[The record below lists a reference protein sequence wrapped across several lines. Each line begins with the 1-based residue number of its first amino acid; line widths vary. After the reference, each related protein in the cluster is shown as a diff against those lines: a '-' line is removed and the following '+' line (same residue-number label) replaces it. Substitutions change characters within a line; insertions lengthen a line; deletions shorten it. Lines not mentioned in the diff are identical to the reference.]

1 MAQLGS
7 NLAPTW
13 PHLGSTWAHLGAP
26 GSPKTYENLMFL
38 YVFATSP
45 LCGLRCP
52 RWSQD
57 GPKMAPRRPQDG
69 PKSPQGGPKTAP
81 RRLQMAPRWLQDGA
95 KTTSRRP
102 KTTPSRFQ
110 VAFRNNLTLAN
121 LRMASKL
128 PPRWLK
134 MPPSCFQDGNFTP
147 TWPNLASSSP
157 PRGPTKPHLHHK
169 NKHFLWEGLY
179 F

>member
-1 MAQLGS
+1 MAQGGNLIPTWP

-13 PHLGSTWAHLGAP
+13 P
-26 GSPKTYENLMFL
+26 KM
-38 YVFATSP
+38 V
-45 LCGLRCP
+45 P
-52 RWSQD
+52 RWPQD
-57 GPKMAPRRPQDG
+57 GPKTAPRWPQEPPRRPQDGSKWPRDGSKMAPRRPQDG
-69 PKSPQGGPKTAP
+69 P
-81 RRLQMAPRWLQDGA
+81 RRL
-95 KTTSRRP
+95 
-102 KTTPSRFQ
+102 Q

-169 NKHFLWEGLY
+169 SKHFLWEGLY